1 MMKLVVFLISIN
13 IKSFNISTMKK
24 IKHIRLP
31 LSIFFYLLIIGNI
44 ASAQN
49 AWRKIGDIMPEEG
62 SGFELSI
69 AIDSNN
75 VPYVAY
81 QESGRFTTS
90 PYNGLTVKK
99 FNGTTW
105 QFVGQRTFSGSTYM
119 KGINIAINRQNIPYV
134 AYSMENSG
142 TNNNFAF
149 FRLDKFNGT
158 SWDMLIQNSGQ
169 IGYQNALIIDR
180 NNDPYVAYIRDANTT
195 ALAISTLGPSGASTN
210 SLTGFSPDFA
220 VDNNNMIYVVY
231 HHGPF
236 NTPFVKRY
244 NGASWEFVGPPT
256 GINFNASGICRIAID
271 HNNVPYVVAENTVNL
286 TITVQKFI
294 GTDWEQVGATGFA
307 GIGMVPN
314 IAIDNNN
321 VPYVIYNDYRNGYQV
336 YDPHYLGLT
345 VQKFNGT
352 AWELVGQRT
361 FSTINAMS
369 VGTSIVFG
377 KNNVAYVATATIPRT
392 GNFWKAEAYYFGPP
406 TFPAITLPVRL
417 LSFEVNVVQETAVI
431 NWSTATETNNEF
443 FTIERSQ
450 DGVSFTAVARIN
462 ASGNSNRI
470 LQYTHTDAHPF
481 TGRSYYRL
489 KQTDIDGKHTYS
501 DIRVVNIQPNQKVQV
516 FPGND
521 AGSFTIAITNPTRTM
536 QIEIYNLAGILIYK
550 TATVN
555 QVNTVSLNS
564 QAKGPYI
571 IKVID
576 GKEIVAVQKIIK

>member
-1 MMKLVVFLISIN
+1 
-13 IKSFNISTMKK
+13 MKK
-24 IKHIRLP
+24 I
-31 LSIFFYLLIIGNI
+31 IFFYLLIIGNI

-49 AWRKIGDIMPEEG
+49 AWRKMGDIMPEAG
-62 SGFELSI
+62 SGGIGISM

-81 QESGRFTTS
+81 NESGRFSIS
-90 PYNGLTVKK
+90 PYYGATVKK

-105 QFVGQRTFSGSTYM
+105 QFVGQRTFSGSTDVG
-119 KGINIAINRQNIPYV
+119 GIDIAINRQNIPYV
-134 AYSMENSG
+134 AYSSTTDGSG
-142 TNNNFAF
+142 TINTF

-158 SWDMLIQNSGQ
+158 SWDMLIQNTVLISV
-169 IGYQNALIIDR
+169 YDNTALIIDR
-180 NNDPYVAYIRDANTT
+180 NNDPYVAYIRNANTS

-210 SLTGFSPDFA
+210 SLTGSSPDFA

-256 GINFNASGICRIAID
+256 GINVNASGSCRIAID
-271 HNNVPYVVAENTVNL
+271 HNNVPYIVAENSATL
-286 TITVQKFI
+286 AITVQKFN

-307 GIGMVPN
+307 GMAMRPN

-321 VPYVIYNDYRNGYQV
+321 VPYVIYNDLKTGDVR
-336 YDPHYLGLT
+336 DPHYMGLT

-352 AWELVGQRT
+352 SWELVGQRT
-361 FSTINAMS
+361 FSTINAMAR
-369 VGTSIVFG
+369 GTSIVFG

-392 GNFWKAEAYYFGPP
+392 GNIWKPEAYYFGPP
-406 TFPAITLPVRL
+406 TFPMITLPVRL
-417 LSFEVNVVQETAVI
+417 QSFEVNVVQETAVI
-431 NWSTATETNNEF
+431 NWSTAKETNNEF

-450 DGVSFTAVARIN
+450 DGVSFTIVARIN

-470 LQYTHTDAHPF
+470 LQYTHTDAQPF

-489 KQTDIDGKHTYS
+489 KQTDLDGQHTYS
-501 DIRVVNIQPNQKVQV
+501 EVRVVNIQRNQLVQV
-516 FPGND
+516 FPAND
-521 AGSFTIAITNPTRTM
+521 AGSFTITITNPTRTM

-564 QAKGPYI
+564 HAKGTYI
-571 IKVID
+571 IKVMD
-576 GKEIVAVQKIIK
+576 GKEIVALQKIIK

>member
-1 MMKLVVFLISIN
+1 
-13 IKSFNISTMKK
+13 MKK
-24 IKHIRLP
+24 NI
-31 LSIFFYLLIIGNI
+31 IFFYLLIIGNI
-44 ASAQN
+44 AAAQN
-49 AWRKIGDIMPEEG
+49 VWRKIGHIKPEAG
-62 SGFELSI
+62 SGNELSI

-81 QESGRFTTS
+81 FETGRFTTS
-90 PYNGLTVKK
+90 PYDGLTVKK
-99 FNGTTW
+99 FDGTTW
-105 QFVGQRTFSGSTYM
+105 QFVGQRTFSGSTTQM
-119 KGINIAINRQNIPYV
+119 KGIIIAINRQNIPYV
-134 AYSMENSG
+134 AYSMGNSG
-142 TNNNFAF
+142 TNNNLAF

-158 SWDMLIQNSGQ
+158 SWDMLMQNSGQ

-180 NNDPYVAYIRDANTT
+180 NNDPYVAYKRDANTS

-210 SLTGFSPDFA
+210 SLTGSSPDIA

-231 HHGPF
+231 QHGPF

-256 GINFNASGICRIAID
+256 GINFNASGSCRIAID
-271 HNNVPYVVAENTVNL
+271 HNNVPYIVAENSVNL
-286 TITVQKFI
+286 TITVQKFN
-294 GTDWEQVGATGFA
+294 GTDWEQVGATT
-307 GIGMVPN
+307 GMGMQPS
-314 IAIDNNN
+314 ITIDNNN
-321 VPYVIYNDYRNGYQV
+321 VPYVIYNDWKTGDVR
-336 YDPHYLGLT
+336 DPHYLGLT
-345 VQKFNGT
+345 VKKFNGT

-361 FSTINAMS
+361 FSPINGMS
-369 VGTSIVFG
+369 RGTSIVFG
-377 KNNVAYVATATIPRT
+377 KNNVAYVATATLTRINGIWNNQWEP
-392 GNFWKAEAYYFGPP
+392 EAYYFGPP

-431 NWSTATETNNEF
+431 NWSTATEINNEF

-450 DGVSFTAVARIN
+450 DGVSFTTVARIN
-462 ASGNSNRI
+462 ASGNSNSI
-470 LQYTHTDAHPF
+470 LQYTHTDAQPF

-489 KQTDIDGKHTYS
+489 KQTDIDGQHTYS
-501 DIRVVNIQPNQKVQV
+501 QIRVVNIQPNQQMRI

-521 AGSFTIAITNPTRTM
+521 AGSFTIAITNPTRSM
-536 QIEIYNLAGILIYK
+536 QIEIYNLAGILIYR

-555 QVNTVSLNS
+555 QVNKVSLNS

>member
-1 MMKLVVFLISIN
+1 
-13 IKSFNISTMKK
+13 MKK
-24 IKHIRLP
+24 I
-31 LSIFFYLLIIGNI
+31 IFFYLLIIGNI

-49 AWRKIGDIMPEEG
+49 AWRKMGDIMPEAG
-62 SGFELSI
+62 HSINVSI

-81 QESGRFTTS
+81 QEMGQSLG
-90 PYNGLTVKK
+90 PYNGATVKK

-105 QFVGQRTFSGSTYM
+105 QFVGQRTFSGSTFVG
-119 KGINIAINRQNIPYV
+119 GIDIAINRQNIPYV
-134 AYSMENSG
+134 AYSSTPNGSG
-142 TNNNFAF
+142 SYNTF

-158 SWDMLIQNSGQ
+158 SWDMLIQNTVLISV
-169 IGYQNALIIDR
+169 YDNTALIIDR
-180 NNDPYVAYIRDANTT
+180 NNDPYVAYIRDANSS

-210 SLTGFSPDFA
+210 SLTGYSPDFA
-220 VDNNNMIYVVY
+220 VDNNNVIYVVY
-231 HHGPF
+231 HNGPF

-256 GINFNASGICRIAID
+256 GINFNASGLCRIAID
-271 HNNVPYVVAENTVNL
+271 HNNVPYIVAENSGTT
-286 TITVQKFI
+286 TITVQKFN
-294 GTDWEQVGATGFA
+294 GTDWEQVGATT
-307 GIGMVPN
+307 GMAMRPN

-321 VPYVIYNDYRNGYQV
+321 VPYVIYNDLRNGYQV

-345 VQKFNGT
+345 VKKFNGT
-352 AWELVGQRT
+352 AWEMVGQRT
-361 FSTINAMS
+361 FSTINAIS
-369 VGTSIVFG
+369 YNTSIVFG
-377 KNNVAYVATATIPRT
+377 KNNVAYVATSARI
-392 GNFWKAEAYYFGPP
+392 NDNWKAEAYYFGPP
-406 TFPAITLPVRL
+406 TFPVITLPVRL
-417 LSFEVNVVQETAVI
+417 QSFEVNVVQETAVI

-450 DGVSFTAVARIN
+450 DGVSFATVARIN

-470 LQYTHTDAHPF
+470 LQYTHTDAQPF

-489 KQTDIDGKHTYS
+489 KQTDVDGQHTYS
-501 DIRVVNIQPNQKVQV
+501 DIRVVNIQRNQQVQV
-516 FPGND
+516 FPAND

-536 QIEIYNLAGILIYK
+536 RIEIYNLAGILIYK

-564 QAKGPYI
+564 QPKGTYI

-576 GKEIVAVQKIIK
+576 GKEIVALQKIIK